1 MFFPYS
7 PPRTSLLLVTLSPHP
22 CLFPSRIPC
31 DSFAGLTLLHGL
43 SIIWLIIQGCCYMA
57 FTLFKDM
64 KLILFGL
71 MFLSR
76 IFAKIILKCYFEIRL
91 EDFCVP
97 FSALCSW
104 EQFYRFWLV
113 GLLQKSIYV
122 ICKRSAVAC
131 CPFHTNILTSLGIF
145 HFSVHLSL

>member
-1 MFFPYS
+1 MFFSYS
-7 PPRTSLLLVTLSPHP
+7 PPHTSLLLVTLSPHP

-57 FTLFKDM
+57 FTLFKDT

-91 EDFCVP
+91 EDFVC
-97 FSALCSW
+97 
-104 EQFYRFWLV
+104 
-113 GLLQKSIYV
+113 
-122 ICKRSAVAC
+122 
-131 CPFHTNILTSLGIF
+131 HSLPCAPGNNFIAF
-145 HFSVHLSL
+145 GWSVCFRNQYM